1 MRQTLATTHTIN
13 EIHEAARE
21 ARRVCTDIIRQTSI
35 KPYYGKIGAAALYAA
50 DDKSEAQR
58 SAIAQAVEHLNAAN
72 ALLVDIAVNGGTTE
86 AKVREILSADDI
98 RTRIQICPVEDDV
111 KSPSISEKTTLQK

>member
-1 MRQTLATTHTIN
+1 MRDTIIRTHTIA

-58 SAIAQAVEHLNAAN
+58 VAIAQAVEHLNAAN
-72 ALLVDIAVNGGTTE
+72 ALLVDIAVNGGTTD
-86 AKVREILSADDI
+86 AKVREILSEDDM
-98 RTRIQICPVEDDV
+98 RTRIQICVVEDGD

>member
-86 AKVREILSADDI
+86 AKVREI
-98 RTRIQICPVEDDV
+98 TRYDYTTANLQICIVEDDV